1 VQERVKSFRFVPDIL
16 MNMGSDKRPKSLFAE
31 DLHLAC
37 GTVQNLS
44 SVEGHDYGGGKHA
57 ADEELSY
64 SLRVKPDRRR
74 VKAAYPPHLDRRR
87 TRS

>member
-1 VQERVKSFRFVPDIL
+1 
-16 MNMGSDKRPKSLFAE
+16 MGSDKRPKSLFAE
-31 DLHLAC
+31 GLHLAG

-44 SVEGHDYGGGKHA
+44 PVDGPGYGGGKHA
-57 ADEELSY
+57 ADQDLSY

-87 TRS
+87 THS